1 LIWNVQLTIGRL
13 NTSAL
18 ITRSSPDVLKVGF
31 QKGAFSETELVSG
44 IATGDKKSM
53 DALYDMYCGSLFGI
67 ISRIVKVDEIAEDV
81 LQETFVRIWQ
91 SFNLYDASKGRL
103 FTWMANLARN
113 LALDKLKSQAHRNN
127 NLNDK
132 IYDLQNTV
140 DHQFNVNNNPET
152 IGVREIV
159 MRLKPEYKT
168 IIDLVYYK
176 GYTHVEAAEE
186 LNIPVGTL
194 KTRMRMAVN
203 DLRKY
208 FK

>member
-1 LIWNVQLTIGRL
+1 MTP
-13 NTSAL
+13 
-18 ITRSSPDVLKVGF
+18 ITPEIVKTGYN
-31 QKGAFSETELVSG
+31 KAAFTETELVLG
-44 IATGDKKSM
+44 LGTGDKKTLE
-53 DALYDMYCGSLFGI
+53 ALYDMYCGSLFGI
-67 ISRIVKVDEIAEDV
+67 INRIVKEEEIAEDV
-81 LQETFVRIWQ
+81 LQDTFVRIWQ
-91 SFNLYDASKGRL
+91 SFEMYDASKGRL
-103 FTWMANLARN
+103 FTWMSNLARN
-113 LALDKLKSQAHRNN
+113 LALDKLKSKSYRNN

-132 IYDLQNTV
+132 ICEMQNTV
-140 DHQFNVNNNPET
+140 DHQFNVKNNPET

-159 MRLKPEYKT
+159 MRLKPEYKC

-186 LNIPVGTL
+186 LDIPVGTL

>member
-1 LIWNVQLTIGRL
+1 MTP
-13 NTSAL
+13 
-18 ITRSSPDVLKVGF
+18 ITPEIVKTGYH
-31 QKGAFSETELVSG
+31 KAAFTETELVLG
-44 IATGDKKSM
+44 LGTGDKKTLE
-53 DALYDMYCGSLFGI
+53 ALYDMYCGSLFGI
-67 ISRIVKVDEIAEDV
+67 INRIVKEEEIAEDV
-81 LQETFVRIWQ
+81 LQDTFVRIWQ
-91 SFNLYDASKGRL
+91 SFEMYDASKGRL
-103 FTWMANLARN
+103 FTWMSNLARN
-113 LALDKLKSQAHRNN
+113 LALDKLKSKSYRNN

-132 IYDLQNTV
+132 ICEMQNTV
-140 DHQFNVNNNPET
+140 DHQFNVKNNPET

-159 MRLKPEYKT
+159 MRLKPEYKC

-186 LNIPVGTL
+186 LDIPVGTL

>member
-1 LIWNVQLTIGRL
+1 L
-13 NTSAL
+13 NTSAF
-18 ITRSSPDVLKVGF
+18 ITPIAPDVLKVGY
-31 QKGAFSETELVSG
+31 KKSAFTETDLVTG
-44 IATGDKKSM
+44 LGTGDKKFLE
-53 DALYDMYCGSLFGI
+53 ALYDMYCGSLFGI
-67 ISRIVKVDEIAEDV
+67 INRIIKEEEIAEDV
-81 LQETFVRIWQ
+81 LQDTFVRIWQ
-91 SFNLYDASKGRL
+91 SFTLYDASKGRL
-103 FTWMANLARN
+103 FTWMSNLARN
-113 LALDKLKSQAHRNN
+113 LALDKLKSKSYRNN

-132 IYDLQNTV
+132 LGDLQTTV
-140 DHQFNVNNNPET
+140 DDQFHIKNNPET

-159 MRLKPEYKT
+159 MKLKPEYKS

-186 LNIPVGTL
+186 LDIPLGTL

>member
-1 LIWNVQLTIGRL
+1 M
-13 NTSAL
+13 NTSAF
-18 ITRSSPDVLKVGF
+18 ITPIAPDVLKVGY
-31 QKGAFSETELVSG
+31 KKSAFTETDLVTG
-44 IATGDKKSM
+44 LGTGDKKFLE
-53 DALYDMYCGSLFGI
+53 ALYDMYCGSLFGI
-67 ISRIVKVDEIAEDV
+67 INRIIKEEEIAEDV
-81 LQETFVRIWQ
+81 LQDTFVRIWQ
-91 SFNLYDASKGRL
+91 SFTLYDASKGRL
-103 FTWMANLARN
+103 FTWMSNLARN
-113 LALDKLKSQAHRNN
+113 LALDKLKSKSYRNN

-132 IYDLQNTV
+132 LGDLQTTV
-140 DHQFNVNNNPET
+140 DDQFHIKNNPET

-159 MRLKPEYKT
+159 MKLKPEYKS

-186 LNIPVGTL
+186 LDIPLGTL